1 MKSAAVYVI
10 FSVLLSAGKES
21 VKGRPREVCDL
32 FVNSSKLFSTT
43 NYDKPLHLLPWLK
56 KPVNRFSLTDYDEI
70 LPHKYSSNVVTA
82 SFLYRTKTPSLQSE
96 ITPHVPWSIS
106 CSVAM
111 SVGKPELIFECVA
124 VHKLLSKATNHR
136 VFIYSEIAQLTR
148 ELEEKEVSKFTLYL
162 IIVNLLTLYYKC
174 QNLMGYTTRYP
185 FWDTQRVE

>member
-1 MKSAAVYVI
+1 M
-10 FSVLLSAGKES
+10 FH
-21 VKGRPREVCDL
+21 GRYL
-32 FVNSSKLFSTT
+32 G
-43 NYDKPLHLLPWLK
+43 
-56 KPVNRFSLTDYDEI
+56 
-70 LPHKYSSNVVTA
+70 
-82 SFLYRTKTPSLQSE
+82 
-96 ITPHVPWSIS
+96 
-106 CSVAM
+106 SVAM

-174 QNLMGYTTRYP
+174 QNLIGYTTRYP